1 VLVASALLMV
11 FPIQMVL
18 LFVVQQIIDLSLQNV
33 INFIKSEY
41 LERLSLHMVFNDG
54 YQKSRF
60 CFSGLVTKAKGTFI
74 VMTTLIIAKSS
85 RRSVS
90 KLNKD
95 GDVQATSLFSI
106 AQHRAFGTKCVV
118 PCTIAYQNFFRPSI
132 LTKLGQRQ

>member
-95 GDVQATSLFSI
+95 GDVQATSFFPLPNIVPLALNVSCRVPLHI
-106 AQHRAFGTKCVV
+106 KTSFGQVSL
-118 PCTIAYQNFFRPSI
+118 QN
-132 LTKLGQRQ
+132 